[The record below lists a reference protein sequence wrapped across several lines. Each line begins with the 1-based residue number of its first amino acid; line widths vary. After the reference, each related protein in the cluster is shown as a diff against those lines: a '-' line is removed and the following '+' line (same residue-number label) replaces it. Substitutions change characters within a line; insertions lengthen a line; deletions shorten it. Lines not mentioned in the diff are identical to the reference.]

1 MNRLEARENVMQMLF
16 SMDIQMDFSN
26 EAKETFIQNYIDD
39 DNQIEY
45 INEVY
50 EAYAAHSNEIDD
62 LIEKYS
68 TGWKIE
74 RLAKVDL
81 AVIRLCLSEII
92 YKTGE
97 KIPVS
102 ASISEAVKIAKK
114 YGGESSGKFVNG
126 ILGKISREN
135 GI

>member
-16 SMDIQMDFSN
+16 QMEIQMDFSK

-39 DNQIEY
+39 DSQLDY
-45 INEVY
+45 INDVY
-50 EAYAAHSNEIDD
+50 EAYASHANEIDD
-62 LIEKYS
+62 LIEQYS

-81 AVIRLCLSEII
+81 AVIRLCIAEMK
-92 YKTGE
+92 YKEGE
-97 KIPVS
+97 LIPVP
-102 ASISEAVKIAKK
+102 ASINEAVKIAKK

-126 ILGKISREN
+126 ILGKISRA
-135 GI
+135 